1 MVVPRWG
8 VEYEIR
14 ISNHERHDRVLF
26 VIGVDGLSVMDGS
39 HVSQGSGNY
48 RYGLRPAVV
57 KPKREPGESFTPAP
71 PEWQHRR
78 LR

>member
-14 ISNHERHDRVLF
+14 IRNNESLERVLF

-39 HVSQGSGNY
+39 HASQNSGGYVLDARRN
-48 RYGLRPAVV
+48 RPDSGMA
-57 KPKREPGESFTPAP
+57 PGP
-71 PEWQHRR
+71 
-78 LR
+78 